1 MSTEFHQL
9 TVKTVE
15 RLTKDS
21 VAVTFDLPKDLSSEY
36 QYIQGQHLTLRADIN
51 NQDIRRSY
59 SICSSVN
66 EHVLQVGIKRIEDG
80 LFSNYAND
88 SLKAGMILDVMSP
101 QGHFYSE
108 LSKDNKKKYLMLAV
122 GSGITP
128 MLSHI
133 KTIFDTEPNA
143 MITLIYGNKSSNQMM
158 FREKLS
164 FIKNANLNRFNWVN
178 LYTKEESDAA
188 VFNGRINAEK
198 LVELDKAKVIDI
210 KTFDDVFLCG
220 PEQMINNVNGFLKAN
235 QFSKEQIHFELFYAE
250 SADEQSKKSQSERA
264 EKYAGKI
271 ANVAIKVSGRKTTIE
286 LPMGGENILDAA
298 LENGADLPF
307 SCKAGV
313 CATCKAKVIKGKVEM
328 DMNHSLTEQEV
339 KDGVIL
345 TCQAHPIT
353 DDVEVDF
360 DYI

>member
-1 MSTEFHQL
+1 MT
-9 TVKTVE
+9 
-15 RLTKDS
+15 
-21 VAVTFDLPKDLSSEY
+21 
-36 QYIQGQHLTLRADIN
+36 
-51 NQDIRRSY
+51 
-59 SICSSVN
+59 
-66 EHVLQVGIKRIEDG
+66 
-80 LFSNYAND
+80 
-88 SLKAGMILDVMSP
+88 LDVMPP

-108 LSKDNKKKYLMLAV
+108 LSVDSNKHYLMLAV

-133 KTIFDTEPNA
+133 KTIFEYEPKA
-143 MITLIYGNKSSNQMM
+143 MITLIYGNQSTNQMM

-164 FIKNANLNRFNWVN
+164 FIKNANISRFHWVN
-178 LYTKEESDAA
+178 LYTKEESDAT
-188 VFNGRINAEK
+188 VFNGRISAEK
-198 LVELDKAKVIDI
+198 LVELDNAKVIDI
-210 KTFDDVFLCG
+210 KGFDDVFLCG
-220 PEQMINNVNGFLKAN
+220 PELMINNVNEFLKAN
-235 QFSKEQIHFELFYAE
+235 KFSNEQVHFELFYAE
-250 SADEQSKKSQSERA
+250 SADELSKKNQTERA
-264 EKYAGKI
+264 QKYAGKI

-345 TCQAHPIT
+345 TCQAHPIS